1 MFVATA
7 TSRVGPTYAG
17 MERLWHSSWRGCAT
31 GRGTSRAFGNIPL

>member
-17 MERLWHSSWRGCAT
+17 MERLKLAGVRHRPRHLLRIWEHSAL
-31 GRGTSRAFGNIPL
+31 I